1 MSTNWPFKKLYAELW
16 GKTDMSKILIKNGKV
31 WDGER
36 FYFADVLTD
45 NEKISKIAD
54 KIDEAA
60 EFEYDAS
67 GKIVS
72 AGLVDIHV
80 HMKGLASEKFGIE
93 PNMSS
98 FPFGVTAVNDA
109 GSAYGDRALLDSFA
123 VKNTVFV
130 GVDVRD
136 NHANFTVTEKL
147 LKKYGDKAIG
157 VKVYFD
163 TTLTEVSDISPLK
176 EVCDYARFKR
186 LKVMVHCS
194 YSPTSM
200 AEIVDTLSAGDI
212 LTHIYHGGDNS
223 CTDKEF
229 EAFKIAKNKGV
240 VLDTGFAGYVHTDF
254 ENFKKA
260 IKCGFLPDTIS
271 TDITRLSAYTRGGRY
286 GMTMCMSMA
295 KAVDV
300 CEEDIFKSVTSSPA
314 KALDKE
320 NEWGYLKV
328 GKSADIAVFDYI
340 DEAFDLTDKA
350 GNRFKNNMGYR
361 CVLTVSDGQIVY
373 RN

>member
-1 MSTNWPFKKLYAELW
+1 
-16 GKTDMSKILIKNGKV
+16 MSKILIKNGKV

-80 HMKGLASEKFGIE
+80 HMKGIASEKFGVE

-123 VKNTVFV
+123 VKNAVFV

-163 TTLTEVSDISPLK
+163 TALTEVSDIAPLK
-176 EVCDYARFKR
+176 EICDYAKSRN

-194 YSPTSM
+194 NSPTSM

-212 LTHIYHGGDNS
+212 LTHIYHGGENS
-223 CTDKEF
+223 CTENDF
-229 EAFKIAKNKGV
+229 EAFKLAKQKGV
-240 VLDTGFAGYVHTDF
+240 VMDAGFAGYVHTDF
-254 ENFKKA
+254 CNFKKA

-286 GMTMCMSMA
+286 GMTMCMNIA
-295 KAVDV
+295 KTVGMS
-300 CEEDIFKSVTSSPA
+300 EENIFRVITSTPA
-314 KALDKE
+314 KVLGKE
-320 NEWGYLKV
+320 NEWGHLKE
-328 GKSADIAVFDYI
+328 GRCADIAVFDYTN
-340 DEAFDLTDKA
+340 EGFDLTDNAENQLKSD
-350 GNRFKNNMGYR
+350 MGYR
-361 CVLTVSDGQIVY
+361 CILTIADGQVVY
-373 RN
+373 SD